1 MLSSPIPLHGKRIAG
16 RVVAAAI
23 VASVLLFGG
32 AAASGRAQ
40 AQAPPAAA
48 SGLPT
53 ITFRR
58 VFQGSVPE
66 FVEIVV
72 RQDGAAKADVRQLSD
87 TAEPQ
92 EFIVG
97 PEFRDQIF
105 DLARQLKNFKGADL
119 DSHRRVANLGQ
130 KTFRWEQGAETYQA
144 QFNYTLDPKAAQLQ
158 KMFEN
163 LAVEQADLGT
173 LEERL
178 RYDRLGV
185 SQALARFEDHLD
197 QRALP
202 QPERFLPLL
211 DRIGDDTRVMEVARQ
226 RARSLAARIRV
237 VQGQ

>member
-1 MLSSPIPLHGKRIAG
+1 MLSSPILLHGKKIAG

-23 VASVLLFGG
+23 AVGVLLCGG
-32 AAASGRAQ
+32 AAARGRAQ
-40 AQAPPAAA
+40 TPVPPAAA

-58 VFQGSVPE
+58 VFQGSTPE
-66 FVEIVV
+66 FIEIVL

-92 EFIVG
+92 DFTVG
-97 PEFRDQIF
+97 PEFRGQIF
-105 DLARQLKNFKGADL
+105 DLARQLRNFKGADL
-119 DSHRRVANLGQ
+119 DSHRRVAFMGQ

-185 SQALARFEDHLD
+185 NQALDRFEDHLG
-197 QRALP
+197 QRILP
-202 QPERFLPLL
+202 QPERFLPVL
-211 DRIGDDTRVMEVARQ
+211 DRIAEDTRLIEMARQ

-237 VQGQ
+237 AQGN